1 MGSAA
6 SLMNCRSPE
15 IPIFT
20 RFSTLDAGSFSNGKK
35 KKKETNQAHLEA
47 HTWQHSIT
55 VNKWQVPNYWG
66 LRKTYKV
73 NYWLQC
79 ALYLG
84 SYNLICHLFSTLCKI
99 STELLKNGKYGF
111 RKINRVA
118 LFTTTNNSRKLH
130 CSYGQQYT
138 QYFVKSAH
146 VNRFLYHDVTNQI
159 SNLRVTWI
167 KSNTSM
173 PYFLVYKL
181 NRNTY

>member
-20 RFSTLDAGSFSNGKK
+20 RFSTLDAGSSSNGKQ

-73 NYWLQC
+73 NDLLQC
-79 ALYLG
+79 ALFLG
-84 SYNLICHLFSTLCKI
+84 SCYNLICHLFSTLCKV
-99 STELLKNGKYGF
+99 STELLKNGKLTGKCGF
-111 RKINRVA
+111 RK
-118 LFTTTNNSRKLH
+118 
-130 CSYGQQYT
+130 
-138 QYFVKSAH
+138 
-146 VNRFLYHDVTNQI
+146 
-159 SNLRVTWI
+159 
-167 KSNTSM
+167 
-173 PYFLVYKL
+173 
-181 NRNTY
+181 